1 MKKRICSLSILTITI
16 LLVFY
21 CGGVNDTNSAA
32 SEIHAEVVPMAG
44 AIKVLDNYINVS
56 GKDDIMAEIQ
66 TESIEDA
73 EDDDE
78 GFIILSDKPK
88 TMYVKVP
95 TLKLK
100 ESPKKKS
107 KTLGKLHLGDKI
119 KIMRYKVDGKLN
131 KKWCILYDENSDV
144 LKYIEIK
151 NLSKKSGARYY
162 EIQPKSKF
170 KSWMPY
176 TAITLKSSAQ
186 YKLQHSAAYT
196 GKYGVRM
203 VDDRYC
209 VAIGGRFKC
218 TIGQYFDVILKN
230 GRVIRCIKGDEKAN
244 CDTDSS
250 NTYTTGSGCS
260 TEFIVDSSAL
270 IRKVKNSGSL
280 SSVKGWDS
288 AVCGI
293 KVYEQHH

>member
-1 MKKRICSLSILTITI
+1 MKKRICSLLILTTMM
-16 LLVFY
+16 LLTFY
-21 CGGVNDTNSAA
+21 CSGVNDTNSAA

-44 AIKVLDNYINVS
+44 AIKVLDDYIKAN
-56 GKDDIMAEIQ
+56 GKDDIMMEIQ
-66 TESIEDA
+66 AENTEDA
-73 EDDDE
+73 EDDK

-119 KIMRYKVDGKLN
+119 KVMRYKVDGKLN

-144 LKYIEIK
+144 LKYIMLK
-151 NLSKKSGARYY
+151 DLSKKSGAKYY
-162 EIQPKSKF
+162 KIQPRSKF

-186 YKLQHSAAYT
+186 YKLQHNAAYT

-203 VDDRYC
+203 VDGRYC

-218 TIGQYFDVILKN
+218 SIGQYFDVILKN

-260 TEFIVDSSAL
+260 TEFIVDSSTL
-270 IRKVKNSGSL
+270 IQEVRNSGSL
-280 SSVKGWDS
+280 SSIKRWDS

-293 KVYEQHH
+293 KVYKQHH